1 MADVAILEE
10 KIKRHK
16 KTLSEKRQKD
26 SDAKGSL
33 ELRTFQ
39 KQLKRLQ
46 RRRRGLVDFM
56 QRGTKAKAEKTEKKT
71 KPEAK
76 PAAEKPAA
84 PSAGKEAKAG

>member
-1 MADVAILEE
+1 MADVTHLEE
-10 KIKRHK
+10 KIKRLK
-16 KTLSEKRQKD
+16 KTLSERRQND
-26 SDAKGSL
+26 SGTEGSL

-46 RRRRGLVDFM
+46 RRRRVLVDFM
-56 QRGTKAKAEKTEKKT
+56 QRGTKVKAEKAEKET

-84 PSAGKEAKAG
+84 PSAGNTAKAG

>member
-1 MADVAILEE
+1 MADVTILEE
-10 KIKRHK
+10 KIKRLK

-26 SDAKGSL
+26 AGAAGSL

-46 RRRRGLVDFM
+46 RRRRVLVDFM
-56 QRGTKAKAEKTEKKT
+56 QPGTKAKAEKAEKET

-76 PAAEKPAA
+76 PAAEKPTA

>member
-1 MADVAILEE
+1 MADVAHLEE
-10 KIKRHK
+10 KIKRLK

-26 SDAKGSL
+26 SGAAGLL

-46 RRRRGLVDFM
+46 RRRRVLVDFM
-56 QRGTKAKAEKTEKKT
+56 QGGTKSKAEKAEKET

-84 PSAGKEAKAG
+84 PSSGKEAKAG

>member
-10 KIKRHK
+10 KIKRLK
-16 KTLSEKRQKD
+16 KTLSEKRRKD
-26 SDAKGSL
+26 SGAAGSL

-46 RRRRGLVDFM
+46 RRRRVLVDFM
-56 QRGTKAKAEKTEKKT
+56 QPGTKAKAEKVEKET

-76 PAAEKPAA
+76 PAVEKPAA

>member
-1 MADVAILEE
+1 MADVTILEE
-10 KIKRHK
+10 KIKRLK
-16 KTLSEKRQKD
+16 KTLSEKQQKD
-26 SDAKGSL
+26 SGAEDSL
-33 ELRTFQ
+33 ELRTFR

-46 RRRRGLVDFM
+46 RRRRVLADFV
-56 QRGTKAKAEKTEKKT
+56 QRGTKAAAEKAEKET